1 MKVGFVLY
9 HRALITGVSL
19 AAEMLSSA
27 ASLRERK
34 QQRDNPFD
42 IKLIAPS
49 LKSPKLTAGIKLQ
62 PDMTFEDE
70 HIFDIVVLPPM
81 WGNPIS
87 SLSHTP
93 EIVPWLIRQY
103 QNGAKLVATGTGV
116 SWLAET
122 GLLDNQVATTHWYFY
137 EKFAARYPK
146 VQLNRQAS
154 ITAANGLFCTGSINS
169 QSEMILYLIAENFG
183 QKIAN
188 TIETH
193 FGHEISKSAQ
203 QPFYQIGGQVQF
215 DESIALAQDWM
226 KRNLSQ
232 PMTAQSV
239 AIQCGMPLRTFN
251 RKFKD
256 QIGQSPHQ
264 YLQKIRMETA
274 QQLLR
279 DFGMSVQ
286 DVAEQVGYKDAYHFS
301 TRFQQE
307 FSLTPSKYRKMVKA
321 KIYNAE

>member
-27 ASLRERK
+27 ASLRSRN
-34 QQRDNPFD
+34 QQREKPFE
-42 IKLIAPS
+42 IKLVAPT
-49 LKSPKLTAGIKLQ
+49 LKPPKVPAGLKLQ
-62 PDMTFEDE
+62 PDITFDDPQT
-70 HIFDIVVLPPM
+70 FDVIILPPM
-81 WGNPIS
+81 WGNPQVSIRQS
-87 SLSHTP
+87 P
-93 EIVPWLIRQY
+93 EIIPWLKHQY
-103 QNGAKLVATGTGV
+103 QQGAQLVATGTGV

-122 GLLDNQVATTHWYFY
+122 GLLNNQVATTHWYYY

-146 VQLNRQAS
+146 VTLNRQAS

-183 QKIAN
+183 QKTAN

-193 FGHEISKSAQ
+193 FGHEISKSTQ

-226 KRNLSQ
+226 KRNL
-232 PMTAQSV
+232 PNTITAQNV
-239 AIQCGMPLRTFN
+239 ADHCGLPLRSFN

-256 QIGQSPHQ
+256 QVGQSPHQ

-301 TRFQQE
+301 TRFHQQ
-307 FSLTPSKYRKMVKA
+307 FSITPSQYRRMVKA
-321 KIYNAE
+321 KIYNP